1 MAFGHNGSTQLA
13 VKIKGVD
20 STGNGDQV
28 RIIHRGAKY
37 NHLNDIDYFG
47 NNMLHLAAEL
57 SPYKQ
62 LSRVS
67 GAALQMQREL
77 QWFKEV
83 EKFIPPKHR
92 ESRNNNGKTP
102 QALFTEEHKDLVKEG
117 EKWMK
122 DTAQSCMLVATL
134 IATFTFAAAFILPG
148 GNNNDTG
155 IPIFLHTTAFL
166 VFIISD
172 ALSLFS
178 SSTSVLIVSG
188 ILTSRYAE
196 QDFLVSLHRRL
207 IIGLATLFFSVATM
221 MVAFGATLFL
231 VLHHRAQWVAIQITL
246 LGSVPVCLLYRSFP
260 YWLTW

>member
-122 DTAQSCMLVATL
+122 DTAQS
-134 IATFTFAAAFILPG
+134 
-148 GNNNDTG
+148 
-155 IPIFLHTTAFL
+155 
-166 VFIISD
+166 
-172 ALSLFS
+172 
-178 SSTSVLIVSG
+178 
-188 ILTSRYAE
+188 
-196 QDFLVSLHRRL
+196 
-207 IIGLATLFFSVATM
+207 
-221 MVAFGATLFL
+221 
-231 VLHHRAQWVAIQITL
+231 
-246 LGSVPVCLLYRSFP
+246 
-260 YWLTW
+260 